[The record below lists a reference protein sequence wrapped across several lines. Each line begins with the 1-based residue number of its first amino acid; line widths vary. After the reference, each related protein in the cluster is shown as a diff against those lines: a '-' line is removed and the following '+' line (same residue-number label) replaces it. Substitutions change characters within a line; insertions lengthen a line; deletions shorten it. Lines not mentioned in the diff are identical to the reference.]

1 MKTNKQITI
10 EETDKLTEKL
20 GELFEDDDLV
30 NGEYDKKWD
39 KIIDKFATNLLSKLQ
54 EGVVIAEGEVDFMD
68 NKMLIRGF
76 RKSIA
81 IEFENEFI
89 REGLIILKGKK
100 SKLIFIEDNK

>member
-10 EETDKLTEKL
+10 EELTRFLKFIVSNNLEETYK
-20 GELFEDDDLV
+20 GD
-30 NGEYDKKWD
+30 
-39 KIIDKFATNLLSKLQ
+39 FATTLLSKLHL
-54 EGVVIAEGEVDFMD
+54 EKGVVIAEGEVDFID

-89 REGLIILKGKK
+89 CEGLIILAGKK
-100 SKLIFIEDNK
+100 GKLIFIEDKEE

>member
-1 MKTNKQITI
+1 MS
-10 EETDKLTEKL
+10 E
-20 GELFEDDDLV
+20 
-30 NGEYDKKWD
+30 
-39 KIIDKFATNLLSKLQ
+39 IIL
-54 EGVVIAEGEVDFMD
+54 AEGEVDFID

-100 SKLIFIEDNK
+100 GKLIWKEE